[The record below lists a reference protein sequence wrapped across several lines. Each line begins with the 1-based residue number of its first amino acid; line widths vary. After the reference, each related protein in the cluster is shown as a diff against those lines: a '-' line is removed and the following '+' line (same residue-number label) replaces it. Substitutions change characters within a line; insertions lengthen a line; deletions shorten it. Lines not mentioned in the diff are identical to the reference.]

1 LNDAAHQFGVLI
13 AAHGGRDV
21 DRRSNESI
29 VCLAENVAALIGDVQ
44 VMAGFVS
51 GVPTIGDAITG
62 LAAQNVIVYPL
73 FMADGYFGRTV
84 LNRLVEEA
92 KRGRQGGSITVLPP
106 LGLDPAL
113 ADLAV
118 TKAESAATSLGMSP
132 KQVTLVL
139 LAHGSARSRASAI
152 AAERVA
158 INARAHGLFADV
170 RVSFLD
176 EAPSLKMAVA
186 EIEGAIAVAGLFSGD
201 GLHGGN
207 DAKRLMMQLDRND
220 VIYVGN
226 IGLYSGLEKLIA
238 AAVTNAIGARGVFVQ
253 DFSFQEG

>member
-1 LNDAAHQFGVLI
+1 LNAVEHQFGALI
-13 AAHGGRDV
+13 AAHGGRVV

-29 VCLAENVAALIGDVQ
+29 FCLAEKVAALIGDVQ
-44 VMAGFVS
+44 VGAGFIS
-51 GVPTIGDAITG
+51 GVPTIGDAIAA

-73 FMADGYFGRTV
+73 FMADGYFGQTV

-92 KRGRQGGSITVLPP
+92 RRGRQGGSLIVLPP

-118 TKAESAATSLGMSP
+118 TKAASAATSLGMSP

-139 LAHGSARSRASAI
+139 LAHGSARSRASAM
-152 AAERVA
+152 AAERTA

-176 EAPSLKMAVA
+176 EAPSLEMAMS

-201 GLHGGN
+201 GLHGGD
-207 DAKRLMMQLDRND
+207 DAKRLMAQLNRDD

-226 IGLYSGLEKLIA
+226 VGLFSGLEKLIA
-238 AAVTNAIGARGVFVQ
+238 AAINNAIAA
-253 DFSFQEG
+253 

>member
-1 LNDAAHQFGVLI
+1 MNAVEHRFGALI

-29 VCLAENVAALIGDVQ
+29 FCLAEKVAALIGDLQ
-44 VMAGFVS
+44 VGAGFIS
-51 GVPTIGDAITG
+51 GVPTIGDAIAA
-62 LAAQNVIVYPL
+62 LAAHNVIVYPL
-73 FMADGYFGRTV
+73 VMADGYFGQTV

-92 KRGRQGGSITVLPP
+92 RRGRRGGSITVLPP

-118 TKAESAATSLGMSP
+118 TKSASAATSLGMSP

-139 LAHGSARSRASAI
+139 LAHGSACSSASAM
-152 AAERVA
+152 AAERTA

-170 RVSFLD
+170 RISFLD
-176 EAPSLKMAVA
+176 EAPSLEMAIS

-201 GLHGGN
+201 GLHGGD
-207 DAKRLMMQLDRND
+207 DAKRLMAQLNRDD

-226 IGLYSGLEKLIA
+226 VGLFSGLEKLIA
-238 AAVTNAIGARGVFVQ
+238 AAINNAIAA
-253 DFSFQEG
+253 